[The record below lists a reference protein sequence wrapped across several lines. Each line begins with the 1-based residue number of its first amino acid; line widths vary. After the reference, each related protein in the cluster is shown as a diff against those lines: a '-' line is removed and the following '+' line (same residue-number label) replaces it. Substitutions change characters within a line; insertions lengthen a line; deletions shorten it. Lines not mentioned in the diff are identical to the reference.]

1 LIDPTKLYQKMYD
14 AGADWS
20 DKDAAANLLEETKK
34 SVLADIMQEVAH
46 RAAAAGESATAAA
59 LERIAL
65 ANAAYKEHV
74 RAMVEARREANKARA
89 QYDAIR
95 TYIEL
100 VRTVEST
107 KRAEM
112 QMR

>member
-1 LIDPTKLYQKMYD
+1 MAACREMIDPTKLYQKMYD

-34 SVLADIMQEVAH
+34 SVLAQIASSVVGTNAD
-46 RAAAAGESATAAA
+46 R
-59 LERIAL
+59 ERHAL
-65 ANAAYKEHV
+65 ATQEYQDHV
-74 RAMVEARREANKARA
+74 KAMVDARKEANKARA
-89 QYDAIR
+89 QYDSIR